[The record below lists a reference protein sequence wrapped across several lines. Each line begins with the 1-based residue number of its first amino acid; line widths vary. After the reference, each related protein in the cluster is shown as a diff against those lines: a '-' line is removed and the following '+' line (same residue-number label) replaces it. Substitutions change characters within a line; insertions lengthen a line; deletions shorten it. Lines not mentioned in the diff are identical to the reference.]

1 MVMMMMFMMWSG
13 EIRVTNAESLETALL
28 NIETGQTIVLADG
41 HYDLA
46 KSEIRGVLATP
57 SRPLTLRAEN
67 RGRAV
72 LTGAP
77 LVVDESRSIVLEGLR
92 FEQVPRPG
100 KAGAVLVKDSRG
112 VVFQACTFDFDETN
126 LTRADRRHWVVLQNS
141 PETRIDHC
149 DFYAK
154 MTRNARLRIEHTS
167 HRAVVTGNLF
177 RATAY
182 ADGGNGF
189 ETIQLGTGEDQSY
202 GVNLFAE
209 VFGNYFY
216 ACDGEAEIISAK
228 TSFNRIYRNTFLKCR
243 GQVVLRMADHCEVFE
258 NFFLNDGVKEGVG
271 GVRIHGNH
279 NLITNN
285 YFYKMTLPVF
295 QTRWGDTDTRS
306 GTREIRYRATHGTLV
321 AHNTV
326 FDTRAGIVDFGD
338 GTESRVYPSMDWVFA
353 NNLWIA
359 RGRAFFDGTAGSGLA
374 FHANLADQ
382 FDSNEAPLLNGNFSE
397 AEIEVLAQHP
407 LVADNHKVFR
417 LAPGARGVDE
427 AVILPFWN
435 AVTDLDGVLRDGA
448 PDIGADE
455 VSSAGALRVPLTS
468 KDVGPTVWKR
478 DE

>member
-1 MVMMMMFMMWSG
+1 MVWMMMVLIWSG
-13 EIRVTNAESLETALL
+13 ETRVTNTETLETALL
-28 NIETGQTIVLADG
+28 NAGTGQTIVLANG
-41 HYDLA
+41 NYDLA
-46 KSEIRGVLATP
+46 QCEIRGVLATP

-77 LVVDESRSIVLEGLR
+77 LVVDASRSIVFEGLR
-92 FEQVPRPG
+92 FSQVPQPG
-100 KAGAVLVKDSRG
+100 KAGAVLVKNSRG
-112 VVFQACTFDFDETN
+112 VVFQACSFDFDETN

-149 DFYAK
+149 DFYTK
-154 MTRNARLRIEHTS
+154 TTRNARLRIEHTS

-189 ETIQLGTGEDQSY
+189 ETIQLGTGEDNAF

-216 ACDGEAEIISAK
+216 ACDGEAEIISSK

-258 NFFLNDGVKEGVG
+258 NFFMNDGIKQGVG
-271 GVRIHGNH
+271 GVRVHGKH

-285 YFYKMTLPVF
+285 YFHKLTMPVF
-295 QTRWGDTDTRS
+295 QTRFGDTDTRS
-306 GTREIRYRATHGTLV
+306 ADRESRYRATHATLV

-326 FDTRAGIVDFGD
+326 FDTRGGLVDFGEASD
-338 GTESRVYPSMDWVFA
+338 GFVYPSTDWVFA
-353 NNLWIA
+353 NNLWVA
-359 RGRAFFDGTAGSGLA
+359 RNRAFFAGSPGDGLQ
-374 FHANLADQ
+374 FQANLADQ
-382 FDSNEAPLLNGNFSE
+382 IDSDSAPLLNGNFTTS
-397 AEIEVLAQHP
+397 EIEVLALHP
-407 LVADNHKVFR
+407 LVVDEHKVWR
-417 LAPGARGVDE
+417 LEPGARGVDE
-427 AVILPFWN
+427 AVILPSWYP
-435 AVTDLDGVLRDGA
+435 VRDLDGQLRDGT

-455 VSSAGALRVPLTS
+455 VTSAGAVRAPLTS
-468 KDVGPTVWKR
+468 KDVGPTVWQP
-478 DE
+478 